1 MDEVKFHIK
10 EYYLVIRRNTVLFH
24 ATMWMNL
31 EHMLSERSQIQKPT
45 YSMVLLVQNVR
56 LDKRLET
63 VDAWLF
69 RAGAGGWRKGERG
82 CRQVRGSC
90 LG

>member
-1 MDEVKFHIK
+1 MWHVRTV
-10 EYYLVIRRNTVLFH
+10 EYYSAIKRKKVLVLVTV
-24 ATMWMNL
+24 WMNL

-56 LDKRLET
+56 IDKRIET